1 MLFDFMPRARRNY
14 AALVMARNGI
24 GHNSIRGAGASGG
37 RPRWPYS
44 GACWIF
50 AWVALS
56 DVVAE
61 RRDAGSRGFQP
72 TVIAPILF
80 ASRPRVK
87 TRGYPQSLAPRGRE
101 SQGVKFVSARRI
113 FARVFGDESAA

>member
-72 TVIAPILF
+72 TVMAPIRSWRRVATVEPQVAPQPHASLRDAPILF

-87 TRGYPQSLAPRGRE
+87 TRGYPQSL
-101 SQGVKFVSARRI
+101 
-113 FARVFGDESAA
+113 